1 MMEAPFCRRTLN
13 LRQYFGYRV
22 CLQSVD
28 QFPSGNLLPVT
39 VGRIM
44 DHFSMF
50 TGEQYLEM
58 AREHA
63 V

>member
-44 DHFSMF
+44 NHFSMF